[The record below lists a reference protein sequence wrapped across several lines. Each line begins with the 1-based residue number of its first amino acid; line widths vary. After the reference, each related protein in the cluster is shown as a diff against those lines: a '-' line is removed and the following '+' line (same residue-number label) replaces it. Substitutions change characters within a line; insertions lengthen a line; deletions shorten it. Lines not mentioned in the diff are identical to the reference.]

1 MTEENEKALK
11 RCFPNISRLS
21 SWSPQPGSNCDPI
34 LTLDALWSNK
44 LRITASNFT
53 LAVLTY
59 HHMVRSSVFVF
70 LVLLAFYSTCSAGRA
85 L

>member
-1 MTEENEKALK
+1 MTAENEKALK
-11 RCFPNISRLS
+11 RCTFSISRLLR
-21 SWSPQPGSNCDPI
+21 WSPQPGSNCDLI
-34 LTLDALWSNK
+34 LTMDALWSNK

-59 HHMVRSSVFVF
+59 HHMLRSSVFVF

>member
-1 MTEENEKALK
+1 MATMKKE
-11 RCFPNISRLS
+11 IVMRLS
-21 SWSPQPGSNCDPI
+21 LFPLWSPQPGSNCDLI
-34 LTLDALWSNK
+34 LTLNALWSNK

-59 HHMVRSSVFVF
+59 HHMLRSSVFVF